1 MKLNL
6 DNAEVQDIIKSHLK
20 QEYGL
25 TIGEILCDLGDGEL
39 PIADVVKGLAIEVK
53 KN

>member
-6 DNAEVQDIIKSHLK
+6 DNTEVLDIIKSHLK
-20 QEYGL
+20 SEYGL
-25 TIGEILCDLGDGEL
+25 TIGEVSCDLGDGEL
-39 PIADVVKGLAIEVK
+39 PLADVIKGLAIEVK